1 MIDENG
7 YRANVG
13 IILVNDLKQLFWA
26 RRIGQDA
33 WQFPQGGIQQ
43 GETPEEAMYRELREE
58 IGLSALD
65 VEVIAQTDDWLYY
78 DLPPRLVRHHTQPL
92 CIGQKQKWFLL
103 KLISC
108 VDNID
113 LDASG
118 SPEFDQWRWVSY
130 WYPLKEVI
138 SFKRKV
144 YKDALQH
151 FTPFVFP
158 EKRMRNPKQNLRSA
172 LRPRRRYVSKSEEYE
187 NQEYQQ
193 YSSYEEDD
201 EENFNK

>member
-13 IILVNDLKQLFWA
+13 IILVNDLKQLLWA

-33 WQFPQGGIQQ
+33 WQFPQGGIQE
-43 GETPEEAMYRELREE
+43 GETSEDAMYRELREE
-58 IGLSALD
+58 IGLRAQD
-65 VEVIAQTDDWLYY
+65 VEIIAQTKDWLCY
-78 DLPPRLVRHHTQPL
+78 DLPSRLVRHHAKPV
-92 CIGQKQKWFLL
+92 CIGQKQTWFLL

-113 LDASG
+113 LAVSEK
-118 SPEFDQWRWVSY
+118 PEFDQWRWVSY
-130 WYPLKEVI
+130 WYPLREVI

-144 YKDALQH
+144 YKDALQE
-151 FTPFVFP
+151 FTTHVFP

-172 LRPRRRYVSKSEEYE
+172 LRPRRRFSESTE
-187 NQEYQQ
+187 NQEFPQ
-193 YSSYEEDD
+193 YDQHDDD
-201 EENFNK
+201 EPNFNK